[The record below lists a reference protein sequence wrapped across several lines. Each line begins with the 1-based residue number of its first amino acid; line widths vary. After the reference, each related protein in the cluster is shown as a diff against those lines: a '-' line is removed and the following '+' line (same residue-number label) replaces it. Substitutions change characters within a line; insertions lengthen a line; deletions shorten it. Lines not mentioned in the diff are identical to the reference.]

1 MSELDEVIGEVYKKT
16 NIELVEM
23 INEQRKEYNK
33 NDRKRDLM
41 WFAVCVI
48 LSITIIF
55 VSFFAY
61 LINKQWIE
69 TFNSYE
75 YETVTYTQDGNGINN
90 YNSGTMGDV
99 ENGSNNCNQE
109 KEEEGTTSNNSY

>member
-69 TFNSYE
+69 VFNSYE
-75 YETVTYTQDGNGINN
+75 YSTEVIEYTQDGEGVNNINQ
-90 YNSGTMGDV
+90 GTQGDV
-99 ENGSNNCNQE
+99 MDGSNIKDN
-109 KEEEGTTSNNSY
+109 